1 MNKNNETIE
10 NIKVKAKEELKLKKY
25 SKPEITQF
33 GAMQRYTLGGSPG
46 FNDSGSPASENLP

>member
-10 NIKVKAKEELKLKKY
+10 NIKVKVKEELKLKEY
-25 SKPEITQF
+25 NKPEITQF

-46 FNDSGSPASENLP
+46 TGDSGHPLSENMP